1 MSELRDLYRWMS
13 MDVSGLV
20 PDATEEEKEALSQS
34 TYIGQP
40 VHVSDSH
47 AIVRIALG
55 VESLVSYLD
64 DSNSSC
70 NEDQAVVKKLAAIGK
85 HFATLKDSGH

>member
-1 MSELRDLYRWMS
+1 MS

-20 PDATEEEKEALSQS
+20 PAATAEEKNALSQS

-40 VHVSDSH
+40 VHVSNSH
-47 AIVRIALG
+47 AIVRICLG

-64 DSNSSC
+64 DSNSTLE
-70 NEDQAVVKKLAAIGK
+70 EDLAVVKKLAAIGK
-85 HFATLKDSGH
+85 HFATLKESGQ

>member
-1 MSELRDLYRWMS
+1 MS
-13 MDVSGLV
+13 MDVSCLV
-20 PDATEEEKEALSQS
+20 PDATAEEKEALSQA

-64 DSNSSC
+64 NNNSTLE
-70 NEDQAVVKKLAAIGK
+70 EDQAVVKKLAAIGK
-85 HFATLKDSGH
+85 HFAVLKDSGH

>member
-1 MSELRDLYRWMS
+1 MSKDVSEL
-13 MDVSGLV
+13 V
-20 PDATEEEKEALSQS
+20 PGATAAEKDALSKS

-40 VHVSDSH
+40 VHVSNSH

-64 DSNSSC
+64 DSASTLD
-70 NEDQAVVKKLAAIGK
+70 EDMAVVQKLAAVGK
-85 HFATLKDSGH
+85 HFATLKESGH